1 MTARIRW
8 PGQDKKER
16 TARKGQKQN
25 RRTRQAEVG
34 RTGRQNGQAEQ
45 DRPNWIGR
53 KEQALQS
60 GRIG

>member
-1 MTARIRW
+1 MAR
-8 PGQDKKER
+8 
-16 TARKGQKQN
+16 AGQKREN
-25 RRTRQAEVG
+25 SEKRTKTEQENTTG

-45 DRPNWIGR
+45 DRQNWIGR